1 MEGLEKRIKEL
12 EEDIKN
18 KDKQILQAKIASINN
33 SALSKYEKIEEV
45 DNIGNLSYGDD
56 VVFDLYY
63 PDNMTL
69 FGEVHFKIN
78 DNSNIN
84 DCNGEISNQ
93 TFRSMLENKMCVRCD
108 NGFYKFPGIN
118 ASFSVEG
125 NYSGP
130 LYLGCKFKYCLRCI
144 GTKMLVEAFTGK

>member
-1 MEGLEKRIKEL
+1 M
-12 EEDIKN
+12 
-18 KDKQILQAKIASINN
+18 
-33 SALSKYEKIEEV
+33 KYEKIWEV

-93 TFRSMLENKMCVRCD
+93 TFRSMLENKGNKMCVYCN

-118 ASFSVEG
+118 ASFSVG
-125 NYSGP
+125 RNYSGP
-130 LYLGCKFKYCLRCI
+130 LYLDCKFKYCLRCI
-144 GTKMLVEAFTGK
+144 GMKMLMRDFPDK